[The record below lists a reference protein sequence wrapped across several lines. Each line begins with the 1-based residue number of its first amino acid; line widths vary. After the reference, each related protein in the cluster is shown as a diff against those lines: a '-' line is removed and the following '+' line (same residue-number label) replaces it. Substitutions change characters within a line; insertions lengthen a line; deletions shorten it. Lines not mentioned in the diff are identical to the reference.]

1 MCFFSLYQVNE
12 QQKYLPFTSRDK
24 KWNAY
29 SSGSYLKLK
38 TDCDVMVSWNGKSL
52 VQVAIPKKYGD
63 AVTGICGNCNGRQD
77 DYRTRDGLDVSN
89 KRNKYSLVGNSY
101 EVTGDKDGIDR

>member
-1 MCFFSLYQVNE
+1 MDVHEENTMFSKNPGIANYSIMRD
-12 QQKYLPFTSRDK
+12 TS
-24 KWNAY
+24 Y

-38 TDCDVMVSWNGKSL
+38 TDCDVMLSWNGKSV
-52 VQVAIPKKYGD
+52 VQVVIPQKYGD

-77 DYRTRDGLDVSN
+77 DYRTRKGLDVSN